1 MRPRGFLKL
10 LGISFLAAGLV
21 LGFALAASAA
31 DPIRIGV
38 ASPFTGGAAAY
49 GDNVKAGV
57 SLKLEEINKAGGI
70 KGQPVEIVW
79 GDDLCEPK
87 EAGNV
92 GSKFANDKKM
102 VAVIGHLCS
111 SATLAAMPIYA
122 RRSMPVISP
131 TSTNVTIGKVGK
143 GWFFRNVYRDDF
155 QGKFLA
161 RYVQKL
167 LGLKKVAVFYEN
179 NDYAI
184 GLKDAFV
191 GEAKKIKLSVV
202 GTEAFVAKTTDFA
215 PQLTKLL
222 AGKPDGIFLCGYY
235 QEGALIAGQ
244 ARKMGFG
251 GPLFGADGID
261 NADYIKIAG
270 PAGDNTYLTVPF
282 LAEAAGPQA
291 KDFIERFKKAT
302 GRDLDWMSA
311 NAYDCLG
318 ILAAAIEKAGPDRK
332 KIQKALRAMNNAKNG
347 YKGVTGV
354 TYFDGL
360 GDCQK
365 PAFVKMV
372 KDGKFVPAKQF

>member
-1 MRPRGFLKL
+1 MVCRRLTL
-10 LGISFLAAGLV
+10 ILGVLALGLALTAGPV
-21 LGFALAASAA
+21 LAET
-31 DPIRIGV
+31 IKIGV
-38 ASPFTGGAAAY
+38 AAPYTGGAAAY
-49 GDNVKAGV
+49 GDNIKAGV
-57 SLKLEEINKAGGI
+57 NLKLEEINGAGGI
-70 KGQPVEIVW
+70 KGKKVEIVW

-87 EAGNV
+87 EAGTV
-92 GSKFANDKKM
+92 GSKFAADKSI

-111 SATLAAMPIYA
+111 SATLAALPIYV
-122 RRSMPVISP
+122 RSGLPCISP

-161 RYVQKL
+161 RYVSKI
-167 LGLKKVAVFYEN
+167 LGLKKVAVFHEN

-191 GEAKKIKLSVV
+191 AEAKAVGLTVV
-202 GTEAFVAKTTDFA
+202 GIEAYVAKTTDFT

-222 AGKPDGIFLCGYY
+222 TNKPDAIFLCGYY

-244 ARKMGFG
+244 ARKKDFT

-270 PAGDNTYLTVPF
+270 KAADDTYMTVPF
-282 LAEAAGPQA
+282 LADAAGPEA
-291 KDFIERFKKAT
+291 KGFIERFKKST

-311 NAYDCLG
+311 NAYDCMG
-318 ILAAAIEKAGPDRK
+318 ILAEVIGKVGADRK
-332 KIQKALRAMNNAKNG
+332 KIRDALAAMSSADKG

-354 TYFDGL
+354 TFFDKL

-372 KDGKFVPAKQF
+372 KDGKFTPAKQM